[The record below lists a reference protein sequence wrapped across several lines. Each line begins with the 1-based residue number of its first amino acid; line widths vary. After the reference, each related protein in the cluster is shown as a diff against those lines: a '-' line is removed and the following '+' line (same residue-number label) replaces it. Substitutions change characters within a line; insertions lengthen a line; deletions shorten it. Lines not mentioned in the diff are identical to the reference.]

1 MKDYEIKISQ
11 FVDNE
16 LSVNEQQELF
26 RFLSEDEEARQTLVD
41 FMEMK
46 KRTKSFY
53 AGMNIEMDNSKI
65 IAANMSVQ
73 NKKVKRHKTM
83 FYFSAAAA
91 ILLAF
96 MFLINQFKEDPILM
110 KYQNLQ
116 TEMVTLQEKHNDAL
130 NKEAKL
136 LELNNQLTIEIQN
149 IKTEQLAVNKK
160 TKILTPKPEPS
171 KSNIYVKKAKVK
183 NQNNYL
189 ANIPTY
195 AITKDDF
202 LGQQVIGN

>member
-26 RFLSEDEEARQTLVD
+26 HFLSKDEEARQTLVD

-46 KRTKSFY
+46 KETKSFY
-53 AGMNIEMDNSKI
+53 AGMNIEMDNCKI
-65 IAANMSVQ
+65 MAANMSVQ
-73 NKKVKRHKTM
+73 NKKAKRHKTM

-96 MFLINQFKEDPILM
+96 MFLTNQFKEDPILM

-116 TEMVTLQEKHNDAL
+116 TEMVTLQEKYTETL
-130 NKEAKL
+130 NKEVKL
-136 LELNNQLTIEIQN
+136 LELNNQLYLETQKL
-149 IKTEQLAVNKK
+149 KTTQKVMNKK
-160 TKILTPKPEPS
+160 SIKKPSQIESLRTSKQQKIPKH
-171 KSNIYVKKAKVK
+171 K
-183 NQNNYL
+183 NYNTYL
-189 ANIPTY
+189 ATIPTY
-195 AITKDDF
+195 TITKDDF
-202 LGQQVIGN
+202 LGQQIIGN

>member
-11 FVDNE
+11 FIDNE
-16 LSVNEQQELF
+16 LSIDEQQELF
-26 RFLSEDEEARQTLVD
+26 CFLSENEDARQTLID
-41 FMEMK
+41 FMEVK
-46 KRTKSFY
+46 KEAKSFY
-53 AGMNIEMDNSKI
+53 TGMSIEMDGSQIVTISENSKSEK
-65 IAANMSVQ
+65 A
-73 NKKVKRHKTM
+73 KKYKTM
-83 FYFSAAAA
+83 FYFSTAAA

-96 MFLINQFKEDPILM
+96 AFLLNQFKENPILT

-116 TEMVTLQEKHNDAL
+116 TEIITLQEKHNDAL

-136 LELNNQLTIEIQN
+136 LELNNQLTIEVQN

-160 TKILTPKPEPS
+160 RKILTPKPEPS
-171 KSNIYVKKAKVK
+171 KSNIHVKKAKVK